1 MDKPRDESEK
11 KKKKQRQIALGGAGL
26 LALVLITVWLSTLKA
41 SAFPVERET
50 VWLGTVERGDM
61 PLRVRGP
68 GTLQPEEI
76 QWVTAESD
84 GTVSRKVILPGT
96 EVTPESV
103 ILELTNPTLEQQ
115 ELDARLALEVAEGQ
129 STDLAVRLESE
140 VLNQQAEAA
149 GVQADYESA
158 KLDAAAQ
165 KELAKEGLTPAIEL
179 KRAELREKQLAE
191 RAQIEVQRL
200 AKKRE
205 SVVAQIASQ
214 KTQVAQLRAVYALRQ
229 SLISRLQVRAGI
241 SGVLQD
247 VPVEVGQRVQPGA
260 SLARVANPSRL
271 KAVLQIPQV
280 QAKDLLNGQRAEIDT
295 RNGVV
300 EGKVQRIDPA
310 VREGT
315 VTVDVEI
322 VGELPKGARPDLSV
336 EGIIEI
342 ALLSDVLKMG
352 RPTSGQANSD
362 VELYKV
368 MADGEAQ
375 RQLVKL
381 GRASVNEIEILE
393 GLQQGDQVILSDTS
407 NYDEHEV
414 IQLK

>member
-1 MDKPRDESEK
+1 MDRPRDESEIQK
-11 KKKKQRQIALGGAGL
+11 KKRKKMAAAGVGVL
-26 LALVLITVWLSTLKA
+26 SLVGITVWLASLKA

-68 GTLQPEEI
+68 GTLQPEEV
-76 QWVTAESD
+76 QWVTAETD
-84 GTVSRKVILPGT
+84 GTVLKKVILPGV
-96 EVTPESV
+96 EVAPDSV
-103 ILELTNPTLEQQ
+103 ILELANPTLEQQ
-115 ELDARLALEVAEGQ
+115 ALDAELALQASEVQ
-129 STDLAVRLESE
+129 SKDLEVRLESE

-149 GVQADYESA
+149 AVQADYESA
-158 KLDAAAQ
+158 TMDAAAQ

-179 KRAELREKQLAE
+179 KRAQMREKQLAE

-205 SVVAQIASQ
+205 SVQAQLASQ
-214 KTQVAQLRAVYALRQ
+214 RTQVAQLRAMHSLRQ
-229 SLISRLQVRAGI
+229 SQLDRLRVRAGI

-247 VPVEVGQRVQPGA
+247 VPVEVGQRLQPGA
-260 SLARVANPSRL
+260 NLARVANPAHL

-280 QAKDLLNGQRAEIDT
+280 QAKDLLIGQRAEIDT

-300 EGKVQRIDPA
+300 EGKVKRIDPA

-322 VGELPKGARPDLSV
+322 VGELPRGARPDLSV
-336 EGIIEI
+336 EGIVEI

-368 MADGEAQ
+368 LASGEAK

-381 GRASVNEIEILE
+381 GRASVNEIEIIE
-393 GLQQGDQVILSDTS
+393 GLQEGDQVILSDTS
-407 NYDEHEV
+407 NYDEHEI